1 MKIVI
6 PNIVEAM
13 QRGDL
18 AGAERLSREHL
29 AAEAD
34 DSNVLFL
41 LGTCLAQ
48 QGKLNDAVQVYSR
61 LTTLQPES
69 SLHWGNYATALYA
82 CGDMAAAEDAFKT
95 ALRTDPDNVE
105 LLDQLGVVQ
114 LLLRKSLDARATLF
128 KAFDLAPDSP
138 SVRIHAAQ
146 ACTACRDSRTG
157 ELVYPW
163 RQWLPLEESLQ
174 FALAELQ
181 MQLVDANAARE
192 LLEDLL
198 RRAPEDTRTKLL
210 LSGVYERTN
219 ELDKASD
226 LLEQVRHSEAMTT
239 AEVSAAVAYHTA
251 RLELRRGESASARA
265 LLEATGPGSEFDYR
279 YYFALAEA
287 CDKAR
292 DPAAAMRALQAAHER
307 QADEARKVAPYRFA
321 PGAPIVPHAV
331 PRLQKDDLASWPLL
345 KTPGASDSPIFIVGF
360 PRSGTTLLEQMLDA
374 HPRLQSM
381 DERPFFN
388 NLSNQLGSQGWSIP
402 ADIHKLTQR
411 DCDELRKGYLTL
423 ACDKIKRRW
432 DAQLVDKNPLNMLW
446 LPLIHRL
453 FPEAKF
459 ILALRHPCDVMLS
472 CYMQNF
478 QSMVLTV
485 ACATLENLARAYVAT
500 FESWLYHVDLIKPD
514 LFVSRY
520 EDLVADTPGQT
531 RRIAEFLG
539 LDDSESMLRFD
550 SRAIEKGYIATPSYA
565 QVIQPIN
572 TKGLNRWHRYRE
584 YFEPVLPIIEPML
597 DYWGYPAA

>member
-1 MKIVI
+1 MG
-6 PNIVEAM
+6 
-13 QRGDL
+13 RGDL
-18 AGAERLSREHL
+18 AGAERLCKEDL
-29 AAEAD
+29 AVQAD
-34 DSNVLFL
+34 EPDVLFL
-41 LGTCLAQ
+41 LGTCMAQ
-48 QGKLNDAVQVYSR
+48 QGKLGDAVQIYSR
-61 LTTLQPES
+61 LATLNPES
-69 SLHWGNYATALYA
+69 SLHWGNYATVLYGS
-82 CGDMAAAEDAFKT
+82 GDMVAAENAFKT
-95 ALRTDPDNVE
+95 ALRLDPDNVE

-146 ACTACRDSRTG
+146 ACTACRDSRTA

-163 RQWLPLEESLQ
+163 RQWLPLEETLQ

-219 ELDKASD
+219 ELDKAAD
-226 LLEQVRHSEAMTT
+226 LLDEVRQSEVMSNAGVRT
-239 AEVSAAVAYHTA
+239 AIGYHEA
-251 RLELRRGESASARA
+251 RLMLRRGEPAAA
-265 LLEATGPGSEFDYR
+265 KATLEAAGPGSEFDYR

-287 CDKAR
+287 CDKSR
-292 DPAAAMRALQAAHER
+292 DTEATMRALRSAH
-307 QADEARKVAPYRFA
+307 QLQTDEARSIAPYRFA

-331 PRLQKDDLASWPLL
+331 PRLQKDDLASWPVL
-345 KTPGASDSPIFIVGF
+345 KSPNASDSPIFIVGF

-388 NLSNQLGSQGWSIP
+388 NLSNQLDTQGWRIP
-402 ADIHKLTQR
+402 EDIHKLTQR

-485 ACATLENLARAYVAT
+485 ACETLESLAKAYVAA
-500 FESWLYHVDLIKPD
+500 FECWLYHVDVIKPD

-520 EDLVADTPGQT
+520 ESLVADTPGQT

-550 SRAIEKGYIATPSYA
+550 SRALEKGYIATPSYA

-584 YFEPVLPIIEPML
+584 YFEPVLPILQPML
-597 DYWGYPAA
+597 DHWGYETDPR